1 VRQTRPRERWAITA
15 AGRRV
20 TGLGV
25 SSLIRDGITPCRS
38 TIDTIR
44 EVRNRMSILW
54 IILIVILV
62 LALLGFFSRGR
73 W

>member
-1 VRQTRPRERWAITA
+1 MLTRSGVEVVTSDPSC
-15 AGRRV
+15 RV

-38 TIDTIR
+38 TIDIIR
-44 EVRNRMSILW
+44 EAGNRMSILW